1 MGALVSS
8 VISDSPAM
16 QSGMKAGDVIIKFD
30 GKEVNEMRNLPKIV
44 AATNIDKPVEVEVW
58 RNGRSKRLKVVVGEM
73 EETAEQNL
81 TLENDQD
88 KLNNFGE
95 PIKIAELGLTLSN
108 LTNDLRNK
116 FNIPENLKGVLIVD
130 VENSSDADFKGIL
143 PGDIIM
149 EVAQNKVYSVYDVK
163 MRILAEI
170 NASRDFTLLLLNR
183 KGELS
188 FIALNI
194 KNK

>member
-1 MGALVSS
+1 MNG
-8 VISDSPAM
+8 VI
-16 QSGMKAGDVIIKFD
+16 V
-30 GKEVNEMRNLPKIV
+30 
-44 AATNIDKPVEVEVW
+44 
-58 RNGRSKRLKVVVGEM
+58 
-73 EETAEQNL
+73 
-81 TLENDQD
+81 
-88 KLNNFGE
+88 
-95 PIKIAELGLTLSN
+95 
-108 LTNDLRNK
+108 
-116 FNIPENLKGVLIVD
+116 VD
-130 VENSSDADFKGIL
+130 VESGSDASTKGIL

>member
-1 MGALVSS
+1 M
-8 VISDSPAM
+8 
-16 QSGMKAGDVIIKFD
+16 
-30 GKEVNEMRNLPKIV
+30 
-44 AATNIDKPVEVEVW
+44 
-58 RNGRSKRLKVVVGEM
+58 
-73 EETAEQNL
+73 
-81 TLENDQD
+81 
-88 KLNNFGE
+88 
-95 PIKIAELGLTLSN
+95 
-108 LTNDLRNK
+108 
-116 FNIPENLKGVLIVD
+116 D
-130 VENSSDADFKGIL
+130 VESGSDASAKGIL